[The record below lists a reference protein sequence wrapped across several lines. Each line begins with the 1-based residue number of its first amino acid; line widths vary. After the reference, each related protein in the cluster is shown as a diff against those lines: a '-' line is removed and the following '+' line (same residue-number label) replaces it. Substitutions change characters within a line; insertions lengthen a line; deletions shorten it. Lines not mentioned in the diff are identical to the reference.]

1 VFPFTRVS
9 QASANW
15 LARIFLLATI
25 ALAATLG
32 LGWMKIR
39 HMMLALPPPPPR
51 IDQLRPAPLR
61 PVSPLLLQYHLDVPG
76 RGEIFPA
83 LAAASPT
90 DYWPAAILSITNTA
104 DRPALQVVRAEIEDY
119 SRVLE
124 RTLIVGPNQTLT
136 VPIVPDLLPA
146 AFALEEIVTSPLT
159 ISVTNE
165 DGSTAFARSQ
175 PVLLHSGSDLY
186 WGKQFAN
193 AQLVARWVTPHD
205 PSVLQLVSRAHH
217 FIANG
222 RMPGYSIS
230 ERNARYLPTQVTA
243 QAQAIFRAIQESGFA
258 YVSSVFTFGG
268 ATDTSQRIRLPRET
282 LSLDS
287 ANCMDISVAFAS
299 AIENIEMQ
307 PVIVIVPGHAFAG
320 VRLGPGSPDILYLD
334 LTVLPKGT
342 FAQARARAEA
352 WRKKVPPE
360 KVLTVDVVSARR
372 MHIYPLPTPGAPA
385 TASQP
390 IARVQ

>member
-1 VFPFTRVS
+1 
-9 QASANW
+9 
-15 LARIFLLATI
+15 
-25 ALAATLG
+25 
-32 LGWMKIR
+32 
-39 HMMLALPPPPPR
+39 
-51 IDQLRPAPLR
+51 
-61 PVSPLLLQYHLDVPG
+61 
-76 RGEIFPA
+76 
-83 LAAASPT
+83 
-90 DYWPAAILSITNTA
+90 
-104 DRPALQVVRAEIEDY
+104 
-119 SRVLE
+119 
-124 RTLIVGPNQTLT
+124 
-136 VPIVPDLLPA
+136 
-146 AFALEEIVTSPLT
+146 
-159 ISVTNE
+159 
-165 DGSTAFARSQ
+165 
-175 PVLLHSGSDLY
+175 
-186 WGKQFAN
+186 
-193 AQLVARWVTPHD
+193 
-205 PSVLQLVSRAHH
+205 
-217 FIANG
+217 
-222 RMPGYSIS
+222 
-230 ERNARYLPTQVTA
+230 LPTQVTA